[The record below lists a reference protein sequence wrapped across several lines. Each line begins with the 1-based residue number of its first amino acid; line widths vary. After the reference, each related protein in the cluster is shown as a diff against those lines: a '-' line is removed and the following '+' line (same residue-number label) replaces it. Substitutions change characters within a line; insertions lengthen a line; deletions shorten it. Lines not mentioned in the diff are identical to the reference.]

1 MNEIETL
8 IVKSLQEFLH
18 LKCITDTKN
27 VGCDK
32 LVFPT
37 KRDKTK
43 RISEQEARFLLVKQ
57 LEKQEQVKYQ
67 YSVEVPTKQTYSFTG
82 EKERS
87 GNIDLCIYE
96 NGERCNLIEFKAMNP
111 KQSSYTKDFEKLFC
125 DESNLVNYFIQILE
139 NTNNGTIPNIER
151 KYRMAIET
159 VREKQT
165 VFQSSLKIFI
175 CDLGEKSIM
184 KYEIDKNGL
193 LSNIEI
199 IYKTDKP
206 KNT

>member
-1 MNEIETL
+1 
-8 IVKSLQEFLH
+8 
-18 LKCITDTKN
+18 
-27 VGCDK
+27 
-32 LVFPT
+32 
-37 KRDKTK
+37 
-43 RISEQEARFLLVKQ
+43 
-57 LEKQEQVKYQ
+57 
-67 YSVEVPTKQTYSFTG
+67 
-82 EKERS
+82 
-87 GNIDLCIYE
+87 
-96 NGERCNLIEFKAMNP
+96 
-111 KQSSYTKDFEKLFC
+111 
-125 DESNLVNYFIQILE
+125 
-139 NTNNGTIPNIER
+139 
-151 KYRMAIET
+151 MAIET

>member
-1 MNEIETL
+1 
-8 IVKSLQEFLH
+8 
-18 LKCITDTKN
+18 
-27 VGCDK
+27 
-32 LVFPT
+32 
-37 KRDKTK
+37 
-43 RISEQEARFLLVKQ
+43 
-57 LEKQEQVKYQ
+57 
-67 YSVEVPTKQTYSFTG
+67 
-82 EKERS
+82 
-87 GNIDLCIYE
+87 
-96 NGERCNLIEFKAMNP
+96 MNP

-151 KYRMAIET
+151 KYRMSIET

>member
-1 MNEIETL
+1 MTSIEEL
-8 IVKSLQEFLH
+8 IIKSLKEFWG
-18 LKCITDTKN
+18 LKCITESKGADYE
-27 VGCDK
+27 K
-32 LVFPT
+32 LVFPI

-57 LEKQEQVKYQ
+57 LEKQEQTKFQ
-67 YSVEVPTKQTYSFTG
+67 YSVESPTTKTYCFTG
-82 EKERS
+82 KGERS
-87 GNIDLCIYE
+87 GNIDLCIYDK
-96 NGERCNLIEFKAMNP
+96 GERCNLIEFKAMNP

-151 KYRMAIET
+151 KYRKAIENI
-159 VREKQT
+159 REKQT

-175 CDLGEKSIM
+175 CDMGKKSIM

-193 LSNIEI
+193 LSDIEI
-199 IYKTDKP
+199 M
-206 KNT
+206 

>member
-8 IVKSLQEFLH
+8 IIKSLKELLS
-18 LKCITDTKN
+18 LKCITDEN
-27 VGCDK
+27 DVACGK
-32 LVFPT
+32 LVFPI

-57 LEKQEQVKYQ
+57 LEKQEQTKFQ
-67 YSVEVPTKQTYSFTG
+67 YSVESPTTKTYCFTG
-82 EKERS
+82 KGERS
-87 GNIDLCIYE
+87 GNIDLCIYDK
-96 NGERCNLIEFKAMNP
+96 GERCNLIEFKAMNP

-199 IYKTDKP
+199 IYKTDKQ